1 MNGREAE
8 VPRNAADDDAAH
20 DTPSCI
26 ASLQAMLSIASLRAM
41 LSCFHSIQEIAIN
54 NILFYVPIQQS
65 NENAT

>member
-26 ASLQAMLSIASLRAM
+26 ASLRAM
-41 LSCFHSIQEIAIN
+41 LSQHTRDRDKQHF
-54 NILFYVPIQQS
+54 ILCADSTIK
-65 NENAT
+65 